1 MPEENLKYKSK
12 KGVYWTFFNQMSN
25 NGLSFV
31 VGIILAR
38 LLTAED
44 YGITALPSIFI
55 ALSAVVIG
63 GGFGTAL
70 IRKPE
75 ISEADLSTAF
85 YYSFGMGLLMYA
97 CLFVAA
103 PWIADFYNTPVLTD
117 LVRVTALTFIW
128 GALSTPQT
136 VLLQRRLDFKTQARI
151 SITNNI
157 LGAAV
162 GLTLAFMGYGLW
174 SLVIMGVVSSFTSLI
189 QKWLAVRW
197 LPSARWSKESFR
209 YLWNFGNKLMASAFL
224 DVGYN
229 NLTPLIIGK
238 FYSPADLGIYNR
250 AKGYACLPA
259 QQGTSVIQQV
269 TFPVLSKAQND
280 DELLRNAYRK
290 MLKVSAFVI
299 FPVMTMLSALAKPF
313 IVILV
318 TDKWI
323 DSVLLLQIIC
333 FSMMWYPIHAIN
345 LNLLWVKGRSDLFLR
360 LEIWKKVLGLTV
372 MACTLPFGLVYF
384 VSAGIASSL
393 ICLFINTYYTG
404 KLINVGFGKQMRDLL
419 PTFSLS
425 LLIFAI
431 VLIMNQFIHNLWL
444 QLIIGGAVGVGVYIG
459 AAILFKFPELEDVK
473 YMLSKKK

>member
-55 ALSAVVIG
+55 ALSAVIIG

-157 LGAAV
+157 LGAVV
-162 GLTLAFMGYGLW
+162 GLTLAFTGYGLW

-250 AKGYACLPA
+250 AKGYASLPA
-259 QQGTSVIQQV
+259 QQGTGVIQQV

-290 MLKVSAFVI
+290 MLKLSAFVI

-345 LNLLWVKGRSDLFLR
+345 LSLLQVKGRSDLFLR

-431 VLIMNQFIHNLWL
+431 VLTMNQFIHNLWL

-459 AAILFKFPELEDVK
+459 AAILFKFPELKDVK

>member
-75 ISEADLSTAF
+75 ITEADLSTAF

-157 LGAAV
+157 LGAGV

-209 YLWNFGNKLMASAFL
+209 YLWNFGNKVMASAFL

-431 VLIMNQFIHNLWL
+431 VLTMNQFIHNLWL
-444 QLIIGGAVGVGVYIG
+444 QLIIGGAVGVGTYIG